1 MSDIAIAYSVLLGV
15 FILFPAMFAAFVL
28 TGHIKGGE

>member
-15 FILFPAMFAAFVL
+15 LFLFPAMFAGFVL

>member
-15 FILFPAMFAAFVL
+15 FILFPVIFAGFVL
-28 TGHIKGGE
+28 TGYIKGGE